1 MKECS
6 LLWMFCWCVLL
17 VFGMLVEHVTW
28 VARRKA
34 CSLRLW
40 LQWGNRVIWTLNLGG
55 NFGGEQQP
63 NSKMHQVHRLTRI
76 NRFTD
81 FRVRLMVT
89 VILVHANSN
98 KKGNTSDRAV
108 GDKVQGDSLW
118 RTLHKAT
125 NMDSENSGLF
135 RKFIDLG
142 LRRFYNDVDDVS
154 RKISGR

>member
-1 MKECS
+1 MKS
-6 LLWMFCWCVLL
+6 KTLIVLANEKVCEYDKNFYCERHDEKSIPEGLSKYNNTYYL
-17 VFGMLVEHVTW
+17 V
-28 VARRKA
+28 R
-34 CSLRLW
+34 
-40 LQWGNRVIWTLNLGG
+40 
-55 NFGGEQQP
+55 
-63 NSKMHQVHRLTRI
+63 
-76 NRFTD
+76 
-81 FRVRLMVT
+81 
-89 VILVHANSN
+89 NSN

>member
-1 MKECS
+1 MAVMLRENRSLTCLHLYGNDITDEGVQS
-6 LLWMFCWCVLL
+6 FMDVLLW
-17 VFGMLVEHVTW
+17 
-28 VARRKA
+28 
-34 CSLRLW
+34 
-40 LQWGNRVIWTLNLGG
+40 GNSVIWTLNLGG